1 MLGVAYAECHF
12 SECPYARCHYAKFD
26 GTNTTPSELSFSDH
40 CMEHLSYVSL
50 LILSFKKQAPVVM
63 EQVLGLYL

>member
-1 MLGVAYAECHF
+1 MAEQC
-12 SECPYARCHYAKFD
+12 YARCHYAKFD

-63 EQVLGLYL
+63 